1 MTFIITSA
9 GVSPR
14 SLTVPAGSR
23 VTFTNN
29 DITTHDME
37 SDPHPVHTDCPAIN
51 QAGFLTP
58 GQSKQTG
65 NLNVVRTCGFHDH
78 DRAED
83 RNLQGTI
90 VIQ

>member
-1 MTFIITSA
+1 
-9 GVSPR
+9 VSGR
-14 SLTVPAGSR
+14 HR

-29 DITTHDME
+29 DTRTHDME

-65 NLNVVRTCGFHDH
+65 NLNAVRTCGFHDH

-83 RNLQGTI
+83 VNLQGTI
-90 VIQ
+90 IIQ

>member
-1 MTFIITSA
+1 
-9 GVSPR
+9 VSPR

-29 DITTHDME
+29 DTRTHEID
-37 SDPHPVHTDCPAIN
+37 SDPHPEHTDCPPIN
-51 QAGFLTP
+51 QVGFLTP

-65 NLNVVRTCGFHDH
+65 NLNTVRRCGFHDH
-78 DRAED
+78 ENPSVA
-83 RNLQGTI
+83 NLQGTI